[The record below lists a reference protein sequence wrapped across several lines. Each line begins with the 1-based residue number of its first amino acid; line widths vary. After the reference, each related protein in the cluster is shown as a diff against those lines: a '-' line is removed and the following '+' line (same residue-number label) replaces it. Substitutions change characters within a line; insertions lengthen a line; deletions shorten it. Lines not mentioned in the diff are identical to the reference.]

1 MHGEDIFSE
10 PPEKKRV
17 SFRSAACCWH
27 HCRRRRE
34 RHPLVRIKKEAGDI
48 NDVAVTWL
56 EKKKGNRHPAELTS
70 HSMEWKLPDSVCNRE
85 LARVS
90 LSISSLSELSNPD
103 PAAFLNDP
111 FTTSSFFPTKC
122 QVKVS
127 RPHAGGP
134 PLSSDDRLSGDR
146 SVLAFFFLSFVP
158 APVCSFPRMTDR
170 VNVDC
175 RWARQ
180 STLNC
185 FAQMHGPK
193 KCVFQLFSPFD

>member
-1 MHGEDIFSE
+1 MKKCCTVGTYLYTANRAIARRGYFLGAAR
-10 PPEKKRV
+10 KKRV

-90 LSISSLSELSNPD
+90 LSILSLSELSNPD

-127 RPHAGGP
+127 RPFAGGP
-134 PLSSDDRLSGDR
+134 PLLARTIDYQAIDR
-146 SVLAFFFLSFVP
+146 SSPSFFVVRPCPRLQ
-158 APVCSFPRMTDR
+158 FPTYDR
-170 VNVDC
+170 RGC
-175 RWARQ
+175 R
-180 STLNC
+180 L
-185 FAQMHGPK
+185 
-193 KCVFQLFSPFD
+193 